1 MIDIYSYI
9 IENIHQ
15 FLGVV
20 FSIIY
25 VIFSIKENILC
36 WPALIMAAIFNM
48 FAFHIIE
55 LPLQIIM
62 QLFFI
67 GTAIYGWYNWK
78 KGDNAAANTKA
89 KKGSIEFED
98 AGESLNPTLLKSVKN
113 SVQVNNP
120 KPAVEGKLTIKSWN
134 TKTHIR
140 WITAGLVL
148 TVTLWVCLRQINIIN
163 SSPFLDS
170 LMFTFNIIPMYM
182 TGKKILESWLYFI
195 VIDIISGCFY
205 LYTGEFFFCFL
216 FFCYIGFATHGY
228 RTWKKNKV

>member
-9 IENIHQ
+9 IANIYQ
-15 FLGVV
+15 FLGVL

-36 WPALIMAAIFNM
+36 WPALIIAAIFNV

-55 LPLQIIM
+55 LPLQVVM

-67 GTAIYGWYNWK
+67 GTGIYGWYNWK
-78 KGDNAAANTKA
+78 NGD
-89 KKGSIEFED
+89 S
-98 AGESLNPTLLKSVKN
+98 S
-113 SVQVNNP
+113 
-120 KPAVEGKLTIKSWN
+120 GKLKIKSWN
-134 TKTHIR
+134 IKTHVR
-140 WITAGLVL
+140 WITIGLVL
-148 TVTLWVCLRQINIIN
+148 TITLWFFLKQINITN

-195 VIDIISGCFY
+195 AIDIISGFFY

-216 FFCYIGFATHGY
+216 FFCYIGFAIHGY
-228 RTWKKNKV
+228 QTWTKNKL

>member
-9 IENIHQ
+9 IANIYQ
-15 FLGVV
+15 FLGVC

-36 WPALIMAAIFNM
+36 WPALIIAAIFNM

-55 LPLQIIM
+55 LPLQVIM

-67 GTAIYGWYNWK
+67 GTGIYGWYNWK
-78 KGDNAAANTKA
+78 NGD
-89 KKGSIEFED
+89 S
-98 AGESLNPTLLKSVKN
+98 S
-113 SVQVNNP
+113 
-120 KPAVEGKLTIKSWN
+120 GKLKIKSWN
-134 TKTHIR
+134 IRTHIR
-140 WITAGLVL
+140 WITIGLVL
-148 TVTLWVCLRQINIIN
+148 TITLWFFLQQINITN

-195 VIDIISGCFY
+195 AIDIISGFFY

-216 FFCYIGFATHGY
+216 FFCYIGFAIHGY
-228 RTWKKNKV
+228 QTWKKNKV